1 MNKDNGRMLARI
13 DERTLYMKNSIDSL
27 FKIIDR
33 KVDKKSFYW
42 IVGIIFTFIIS
53 IIGFTWR

>member
-13 DERTLYMKNSIDSL
+13 DERTGTIVKNIDVL
-27 FKIIDR
+27 FKKIDR
-33 KVDKKSFYW
+33 KVDKKAFYW